1 MASLASLIA
10 RSAAADLSARV
21 ERVLAGLSRPVGAD
35 DRSLR
40 QLLEGLLA
48 RQDVLQDQVMGL
60 QEALAERDAELQP
73 LREAAATTP
82 VGTAIDAR
90 CAEVLAGRRDEFAE
104 LLLFRHHPHPLFLVD
119 TQNWRFLDGND
130 AAIEQYGW
138 ARDELQVM
146 KLAAIHSEPEAR
158 RLARYLETSGV
169 HLPKRSGVWQ
179 HRRRDGSLLYVHITS
194 RPIRH
199 GERAAR
205 LVSAV
210 DISGWLETA
219 SARESAL
226 AALSRSEA
234 NLHVAQNIARVGSFE
249 LDVQSG
255 VMRCSPQL
263 LALLGRV
270 GGGDSGGELTLA
282 AFCRGIEARD
292 AEAFRLACGVDSAA
306 AARLDLRHQGAEGS
320 LRWLSCSTEP
330 VTTGRSGQVVSVI
343 GTLQD
348 ITERIELESRL
359 RELSALREVEIDRER
374 KRIAGNLHDALG
386 QLLSSVKLQVDML
399 WARAGA
405 ESPLQPGFQRI
416 SEMVEDTIDMTR
428 SFSMHLRPPALDLGL
443 VPALQWLADEFAL
456 RSEIDC
462 RLQADAPFEPMPED
476 MTNDLF
482 RIVQESLTNITR
494 HADAREVRIAL
505 EVDHDRLLLSV
516 RDDGRG
522 FDLPQARSKG
532 HYGLFGMNERALRL
546 GGELRI
552 DSTPGAGTRLTL
564 SVPRCGPTATGQNR
578 AP

>member
-1 MASLASLIA
+1 
-10 RSAAADLSARV
+10 
-21 ERVLAGLSRPVGAD
+21 
-35 DRSLR
+35 
-40 QLLEGLLA
+40 
-48 RQDVLQDQVMGL
+48 
-60 QEALAERDAELQP
+60 
-73 LREAAATTP
+73 
-82 VGTAIDAR
+82 
-90 CAEVLAGRRDEFAE
+90 
-104 LLLFRHHPHPLFLVD
+104 
-119 TQNWRFLDGND
+119 
-130 AAIEQYGW
+130 
-138 ARDELQVM
+138 
-146 KLAAIHSEPEAR
+146 
-158 RLARYLETSGV
+158 
-169 HLPKRSGVWQ
+169 
-179 HRRRDGSLLYVHITS
+179 VHITS
-194 RPIRH
+194 RPLRH

-263 LALLGRV
+263 LALLGLPGRD
-270 GGGDSGGELTLA
+270 GPDGALTLA
-282 AFCRGIEARD
+282 SFCGGVEVRD
-292 AEAFRLACGVDSAA
+292 AEAFRQACRGDIEGAG
-306 AARLDLRHQGAEGS
+306 AARLDLRHRASDGS
-320 LRWLSCSTEP
+320 LRWLSCSVEP

-348 ITERIELESRL
+348 ITARVELESRL
-359 RELSALREVEIDRER
+359 RELSALREHEIDRER

-405 ESPLQPGFQRI
+405 ESPLQAGFQRI

-456 RSEIDC
+456 RAEIAC
-462 RLQADAPFEPMPED
+462 QLQAPARLEPMDED

-494 HADAREVRIAL
+494 HADAREVRISL
-505 EVDHDRLLLSV
+505 DVRHDRLLLSV
-516 RDDGRG
+516 CDDGRG
-522 FDLPQARSKG
+522 FDLQQARDKG

-552 DSTPGAGTRLTL
+552 DSTPGHGTRLHLTL
-564 SVPRCGPTATGQNR
+564 PLAPAAPPVQNR
-578 AP
+578 EP